1 MTSGSRAVF
10 VHGSGRAG
18 ADAFPLQS
26 AKALGVSTEYVVRS
40 GFGRNVG
47 ASATNFEVDALLV
60 DAAVGDGAHV
70 VAASYGAIAAL
81 QAAALPDS
89 HIRSLVLIEPAV
101 YSLGR
106 RGSAVEAH
114 IYSVGP
120 VFAQARGF
128 TPAEFQVA
136 LLRAFGVDDP
146 QEPTTP
152 EELLTAERLRLQRP
166 PWEAKLDPG
175 LFASIPTLVVTGNWN
190 AEYEELAGKLVG
202 FGASHR
208 QLPGFGHGVQHSPD
222 FNVLLTEFWSTIR

>member
-1 MTSGSRAVF
+1 VF
-10 VHGSGRAG
+10 VHGSGRSG
-18 ADAFPLQS
+18 ADAFPLQT
-26 AKALGVSTEYVVRS
+26 AEALGLPTQYVVRA
-40 GFGRNVG
+40 GFGKHVAPG
-47 ASATNFEVDALLV
+47 ATNFEVDALLV
-60 DAAVGDGAHV
+60 DSAVGDGAHV

-89 HIRSLVLIEPAV
+89 RIRSLVLVEPAA

-128 TPAEFQVA
+128 SPAEFQIA

-152 EELLTAERLRLQRP
+152 DELLTAERLRLQRP
-166 PWEAKLDPG
+166 PWEAKLDPS
-175 LFASIPTLVVTGNWN
+175 LISQIPTLVVTGNWN

-202 FGASHR
+202 LGASHR
-208 QLPGFGHGVQHSPD
+208 QLPGYGHGVQHSPD
-222 FNVLLTEFWSTIR
+222 FNALLRDFWSTLS